1 MASSG
6 DGLIEFYNSAVN
18 GFNRLNLGGTT
29 SAFPAIKRN
38 GTGIDIVLAD
48 DSGFGPAQS
57 LYQRFGSGTPE
68 GVVTAPIGATYNRTN
83 GGAGTSLYVKESS
96 PTPST
101 GWVAK

>member
-1 MASSG
+1 MSSTIFRFNG
-6 DGLIEFYNSAVN
+6 D
-18 GFNRLNLGGTT
+18 T